1 MKFLQQNAR
10 KFGTITT
17 TVALAFAFPCAAHA
31 MLDNA
36 RQTLATY
43 TLDAP
48 HWYAS
53 ANIGVSHLFDK
64 PGPASANSV
73 DENGPGFNVNAGY
86 QFNSMFGAEG
96 GFNKYHNSR
105 QTTATT
111 NVAQTEHYS
120 VYLAGTGKYPLA
132 NKFSAL
138 GKLGAAYNYANKIF
152 NAGAAAA
159 AENVSLY
166 YGIGVT
172 YSLTQKIDFV
182 GQWSRSLGN
191 HLTGSADLYSLGIT
205 TALV

>member
-1 MKFLQQNAR
+1 MKFSLQKSR
-10 KFGTITT
+10 KFSKITAAI
-17 TVALAFAFPCAAHA
+17 ALAAALPCTAHA

-36 RQTLATY
+36 RQTLSTY
-43 TLDAP
+43 TMDTP

-64 PGPASANSV
+64 PAPASGNSV
-73 DENGPGFNVNAGY
+73 NENGPGFNVNTGY
-86 QFNSMFGAEG
+86 QFNSMCGVEG

-105 QTTATT
+105 ETTATT

-120 VYLAGTGKYPLA
+120 AYLAGTGKYPLA
-132 NKFSAL
+132 NKISAL

-152 NAGAAAA
+152 NAGAAGSAQ
-159 AENVSLY
+159 NVSLY

-191 HLTGSADLYSLGIT
+191 HLTGSADLYSIGIT
-205 TALV
+205 FALV